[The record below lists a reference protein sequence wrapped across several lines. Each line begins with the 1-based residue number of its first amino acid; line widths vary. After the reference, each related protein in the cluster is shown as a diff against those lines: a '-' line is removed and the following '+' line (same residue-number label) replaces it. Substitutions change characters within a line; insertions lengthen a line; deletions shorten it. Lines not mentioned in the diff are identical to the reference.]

1 MLLRNGKEVV
11 RCENE
16 EIVLEFSIKFR
27 ESSAR
32 LKGEQTLMDQIL
44 ML

>member
-16 EIVLEFSIKFR
+16 EIVLEFSIR